1 MSAFPRFSTIERIC
15 DGREGIVAYGTDALA
30 VGVAQLIVA
39 IIALV
44 ISIRRK

>member
-1 MSAFPRFSTIERIC
+1 MALT
-15 DGREGIVAYGTDALA
+15 ALALA

-44 ISIRRK
+44 ITIRRK

>member
-1 MSAFPRFSTIERIC
+1 LN
-15 DGREGIVAYGTDALA
+15 AYTTGGKEPSYMALTALA

-44 ISIRRK
+44 ITIRRK